1 MYYFRIQDDDEC
13 TLGTHNCGANE
24 ICVNGIGTYSCACI
38 KGYTKIGAVCS
49 GKFYFVLIT
58 KQYPT
63 NFATKY
69 GYFIDDKLIHWKSYM

>member
-58 KQYPT
+58 KEYPN
-63 NFATKY
+63 NFADQNH
-69 GYFIDDKLIHWKSYM
+69 GNFDALKLSYEKT